1 MNHATARNQLM
12 IALNNLL
19 EKTADKVGTKIN
31 KDTLVNLLKDQGV
44 HDSLTDVLYTA
55 YRDYLIENRKAK

>member
-1 MNHATARNQLM
+1 M